1 MGIII
6 CDVDGLKL
14 INDAMNHDAGDSL
27 LITAADIL
35 RSSFRDSDIVA
46 RIGGDEFV
54 VLLPDTGEET
64 VRDR

>member
-1 MGIII
+1 
-6 CDVDGLKL
+6 
-14 INDAMNHDAGDSL
+14 MNHDAGDSL